1 MNRHLI
7 SALALLTLPTAA
19 VAAPERSTSFK
30 VGNLT
35 CPTCPIAVKT
45 AMSRVPGVSRVT
57 VDFTTKVA
65 TVTYDPARATP
76 TAIAA
81 ASTKVGYPA
90 RIAAR

>member
-1 MNRHLI
+1 MNRRLL
-7 SALALLTLPTAA
+7 SAFALLALPTAA
-19 VAAPERSTSFK
+19 IAAPERSANFT

-57 VDFTTKVA
+57 VDFATKVA
-65 TVTYDPARATP
+65 TVSYDPARATP
-76 TAIAA
+76 AAIAA

-90 RIAAR
+90 RLAAR